1 MNNEIKVSLAVTI
14 QGRVMVSQQVAENK
28 PEFTSEFSM
37 EVADAK
43 GKNKQRIHV
52 EGIRKTVPAKQQLN
66 MNVEAYE
73 AMISD
78 ECPYWKK
85 KKSEWEGMTEKER
98 LEAHLWR
105 IAESLGGSAISY
117 EVFED

>member
-1 MNNEIKVSLAVTI
+1 MNNEIKVSLSVTI

-43 GKNKQRIHV
+43 GKNKQRIFV
-52 EGIRKTVPAKQQLN
+52 KGIRKTVPAKQQLN
-66 MNVEAYE
+66 INVDAYE
-73 AMISD
+73 AMISN

-85 KKSEWEGMTEKER
+85 KGEWEAMPEKER

-105 IAESLGGSAISY
+105 IAQGLGGSAISY